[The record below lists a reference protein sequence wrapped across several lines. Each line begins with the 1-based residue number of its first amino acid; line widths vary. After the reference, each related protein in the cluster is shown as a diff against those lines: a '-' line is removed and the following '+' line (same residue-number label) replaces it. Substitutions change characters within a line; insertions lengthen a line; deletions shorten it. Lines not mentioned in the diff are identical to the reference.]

1 MRRLTIAFAA
11 LVALLAGGSLWF
23 GDSYLD
29 RPLGAAAGD
38 YLLDVREGSSLST
51 VLGQLK
57 RDGLLEYPQILSMY
71 ARWRGEASSIQAGE
85 YRLGPEQSARD
96 LLAMLVAGRVRLHAF
111 TIVEGWTVREL
122 LAALKDEPVLEHTL
136 AAADP
141 AALAAEL
148 GFSESSA
155 EGLFLPETYLFPRG
169 MSDRDLLLRANA
181 SLRDEL
187 DLVWSARKPGLPL
200 RNPYQALTLASLIE
214 RETALAS
221 ERPLIAGVF
230 TRRLKLGMRLQ
241 TDPAVIYGI
250 GPAFDGDL
258 TRRDLRRD
266 TPYNTYT
273 RDGLPPTPIALAG
286 AESLRAAVAPAD
298 GDALYFVATGLGD
311 GSHSFTA
318 TLEEHN
324 AAVARYLARLRS
336 NRNGG

>member
-1 MRRLTIAFAA
+1 MRRLIGT
-11 LVALLAGGSLWF
+11 ALLLFALLGAVSLWLA
-23 GDSYLD
+23 DDYLD
-29 RPLGAAAGD
+29 RPIGEDARE

-51 VLGQLK
+51 VLGQLAE
-57 RDGLLEYPQILSMY
+57 DGLLDRPGLLSAY
-71 ARWRGEASSIQAGE
+71 ARWRGEAASIQAGE
-85 YRLGPEQSARD
+85 YLLEPGQSPRD

-122 LAALKDEPVLEHTL
+122 LAALREEEALEQTL

-148 GFSESSA
+148 GFAEASA
-155 EGLFLPETYLFPRG
+155 EGLFLPETYFFARG
-169 MSDRDLLLRANA
+169 MTDRELLLRANTM
-181 SLRDEL
+181 LRDEL
-187 DLVWSARKPGLPL
+187 DLAWASRATGLPL
-200 RNPYQALTLASLIE
+200 DSPYQALTLASLIE

-230 TRRLKLGMRLQ
+230 TRRLQLGMRLQ
-241 TDPAVIYGI
+241 TDPSVIYGI
-250 GPAFDGDL
+250 GPAFNGDL

-286 AESLRAAVAPAD
+286 AGSLRAAVAPAD

-311 GSHSFTA
+311 GSHAFTA
-318 TLEEHN
+318 TLDEHN